1 MSKKNSGKYI
11 GKSRLILWIAGL
23 LIILNI
29 AVFAFQ
35 IHVIIQSIQGNT
47 TEAFPYQSVIQ
58 EQSEIGRSLVND
70 PYYYGI
76 ANPDFYPFLIYNED
90 SPIEGIPVLQELSL
104 VAESDEEV
112 VSNFV
117 RFFNENRDE
126 LAIQFGESNSD
137 RLGALVAMYIVHN
150 SHPYGL
156 NPIVTDNDSL
166 LTYSQSSTSSQCYLQ
181 SKFQAELVEG
191 LGLTWRIIGIGPLH
205 IWLEVQIDGVWE
217 IFDATSNIW
226 LDAGI
231 DELVNGETRNYRS
244 FYSISLDA
252 DMFQGRIYA
261 EELQSTHFKTIP
273 GNQNLVLFHG
283 GPAFFRSLTPGLGIY
298 YPSPV
303 VCESNVSLCIVTV
316 TDRDTG
322 VTSTSY
328 DEFRIASSQ

>member
-1 MSKKNSGKYI
+1 MSKKNPGKYI

-35 IHVIIQSIQGNT
+35 THVIIQSIQVNT

-90 SPIEGIPVLQELSL
+90 SPIVGIPVLQELSL

-156 NPIVTDNDSL
+156 NPTVTDNDSL

-205 IWLEVQIDGVWE
+205 IWLEVQIDGTWE

-231 DELVNGETRNYRS
+231 DELVNGNSRNYRS

-252 DMFQGRIYA
+252 DISGGRIYA

-273 GNQNLVLFHG
+273 GTQDLILFHG

-298 YPSPV
+298 YPSPI
-303 VCESNVSLCIVTV
+303 VCESNVSLCIVKI
-316 TDRDTG
+316 TDDTG